1 MAVLT
6 VLMCFAST
14 NVFAQLKEVRGV
26 QTRVIAYQGEK
37 EIGYE
42 NEGRNTIHGFE
53 FKNENNYPVW
63 IEVELCT
70 NGFSTKYNREQIAA
84 GTYDTKSFTL
94 NAGETYVWKTGEKMI
109 RYTGTY
115 NQYYGNSGVN
125 WSTHEYYDD
134 YYDQYYVKY
143 KAYKAE

>member
-14 NVFAQLKEVRGV
+14 NAFAQLKEVRGV
-26 QTRVIAYQGEK
+26 QTRMVEYQSEK
-37 EIGYE
+37 YVDYYKVGY
-42 NEGRNTIHGFE
+42 NRHGFE
-53 FKNENNYPVW
+53 FKNENNYSVW

-70 NGFSTKYNREQIAA
+70 NGYGYAWSGGNGDYTQKIAA

-94 NAGETYVWKTGEKMI
+94 KAGETYVWKCGDKMLI
-109 RYTGTY
+109 D
-115 NQYYGNSGVN
+115 NSD
-125 WSTHEYYDD
+125 HYAD
-134 YYDQYYVKY
+134 YYVKY

>member
-1 MAVLT
+1 MAILT

-26 QTRVIAYQGEK
+26 QTRVVAYRGEK
-37 EIGYE
+37 AIGYR

-63 IEVELCT
+63 VEVELCT

-94 NAGETYVWKTGEKMI
+94 NAGETYVWKSGERMI
-109 RYTGTY
+109 RYTG
-115 NQYYGNSGVN
+115 QYYDDES
-125 WSTHEYYDD
+125 HAYYDD

>member
-6 VLMCFAST
+6 FLMCFAST
-14 NVFAQLKEVRGV
+14 SAFAQLKEVRGV
-26 QTRVIAYQGEK
+26 QTRVITYQGEK
-37 EIGYE
+37 EIVGCE
-42 NEGRNTIHGFE
+42 TGRYTIHGFE

-70 NGFSTKYNREQIAA
+70 NGFIEHHNGRQIAS

-109 RYTGTY
+109 KYAGCTY
-115 NQYYGNSGVN
+115 DNGNHDYYA
-125 WSTHEYYDD
+125 D